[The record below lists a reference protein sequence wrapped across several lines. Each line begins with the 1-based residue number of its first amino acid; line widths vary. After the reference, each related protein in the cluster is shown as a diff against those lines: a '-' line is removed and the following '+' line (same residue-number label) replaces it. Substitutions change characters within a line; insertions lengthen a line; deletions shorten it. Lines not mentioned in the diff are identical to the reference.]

1 MRRVDE
7 GGLYPPWKCPARLRD
22 QEDHQETD
30 PPVAAFGCFS
40 LGPICDTPQW
50 IGTTRLNYICM
61 ALGMIIAVLAES
73 RPVLVKHPESVQ
85 SETETRLSENVSE
98 STMRPRPLKRG
109 LESSLEYYNTSVHV
123 CQLHGIISPPAWLHN
138 DLEVMSCQEALD
150 NHLRNNEREIDSG
163 SRVLYR
169 TRKGLFFLFIFAAL
183 RAACWTGPNGRRP
196 RPQRWWWCPQK
207 KKNHLNCTAAVSRK
221 VFK

>member
-1 MRRVDE
+1 MR
-7 GGLYPPWKCPARLRD
+7 GGFTLLGSVLARLRD

-85 SETETRLSENVSE
+85 SETETRLSENASE
-98 STMRPRPLKRG
+98 STMRPRPLKSG
-109 LESSLEYYNTSVHV
+109 LESSLE
-123 CQLHGIISPPAWLHN
+123 QPLISSTTTLAFTYVSCMESSAPPPGYTTTW
-138 DLEVMSCQEALD
+138 
-150 NHLRNNEREIDSG
+150 R
-163 SRVLYR
+163 
-169 TRKGLFFLFIFAAL
+169 
-183 RAACWTGPNGRRP
+183 
-196 RPQRWWWCPQK
+196 
-207 KKNHLNCTAAVSRK
+207 
-221 VFK
+221 